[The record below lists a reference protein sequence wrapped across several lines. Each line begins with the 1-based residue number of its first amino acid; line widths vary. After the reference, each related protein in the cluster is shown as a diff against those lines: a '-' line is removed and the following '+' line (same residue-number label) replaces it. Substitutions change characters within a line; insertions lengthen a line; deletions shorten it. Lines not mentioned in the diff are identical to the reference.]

1 MKKIK
6 IGFVSLG
13 CSKNQIDTEVMLS
26 ALADEGY
33 EITGEEAEADV
44 IIINTCAFIED
55 AKKEAIDNILD
66 IAWFKKHRH
75 LKKIIVTGC
84 LAERYREQIFEQ
96 LPEVDALVGVGSI
109 NNIAEAVKRSLSGEK
124 YASFD
129 DKNASPLGGGRMLTT
144 PSYAAYLKI
153 AEGCD
158 NRCTYCAIPLI
169 RGKFRSRTIEDIV
182 EEAKLLDADGCKEL
196 SLIAQDTSRYGLDLY
211 GGYKLPEL
219 IRAIC
224 ENTSIPWIRILYC
237 YPDKIT
243 DELIDEIKNNPRVV
257 KYIDLPIQHIND
269 EILTAMNRHGQSD
282 VIRNAIKRLRESIP
296 GITLRT
302 TVIAGFPGETDEQF
316 EELCD
321 FIKETEFDRLGAF
334 AYSREEDT
342 PAYDFD
348 GQIDEQTKQDRADRI
363 MALQSEISEALNK
376 KKVRTTVKV
385 LCEGYDAAAGAYV
398 GRSEADAPDV
408 DGKIFFDVG
417 ERQGLHK
424 DGEFVSVRITGAY
437 EYDLIGKS
445 KNSKGE

>member
-109 NNIAEAVKRSLSGEK
+109 KNIAEAVKRSLSGEK
-124 YASFD
+124 YASFE
-129 DKNASPLGGGRMLTT
+129 DKNSSELGGGRMLTT

-169 RGKFRSRTIEDIV
+169 RGRFRSRTIEDIV

-211 GGYKLPEL
+211 GSYKLPEL

-269 EILTAMNRHGQSD
+269 EILSAMNRHGQSD
-282 VIRNAIKRLRESIP
+282 VIKDAVKRLRENIP

-302 TVIAGFPGETDEQF
+302 TVITGFPGETDGQF

-321 FIKETEFDRLGAF
+321 FIKETKFDRLGAF

-342 PAYDFD
+342 PAYGFD
-348 GQIDEQTKQDRADRI
+348 NQIDEQVKQDRADRI

-376 KKVRTTVKV
+376 KKIRTTVKV

-417 ERQGLHK
+417 ERQGLHE
-424 DGEFVSVRITGAY
+424 DGEFLNVRITGAY

-445 KNSKGE
+445 KK